1 MSDEENIREADNI
14 INQRLIEEDDIDYYN
29 NNEYNNNEYD
39 YEKELEKVIQ
49 RSLEEA
55 NTFMDEE
62 NMNLEEVINMSIIE
76 KINEYEE
83 YEKNKELKKRNLGF
97 LLSRLPIIIRNK
109 DIYEILLNIF
119 NKYINNNGLYT
130 YISESEYELFVSFMD
145 YIYTIPIY
153 KNIKSLIKKD
163 DYETYMKYI
172 VTNENGLNED
182 ELYIISTNWIYD
194 YPKDYIQ
201 NKIEEINKRFN

>member
-1 MSDEENIREADNI
+1 MSDEEDIRKADDI
-14 INQRLIEEDDIDYYN
+14 INQCLIEEDEIDYSFN
-29 NNEYNNNEYD
+29 YNNNEYD
-39 YEKELEKVIQ
+39 YDKELEKVLQ

-55 NTFMDEE
+55 NMYMEDE
-62 NMNLEEVINMSIIE
+62 NMKLEEVINMSIIE

-109 DIYEILLNIF
+109 DICERLLNIF

-194 YPKDYIQ
+194 YSKDYIQ

>member
-1 MSDEENIREADNI
+1 MEYDDNDLDEVADDI
-14 INQRLIEEDDIDYYN
+14 INQCLIEEDEIDYSFN
-29 NNEYNNNEYD
+29 YNNNEYD
-39 YEKELEKVIQ
+39 YDKELEKVLQ

-55 NTFMDEE
+55 NMYMEDE
-62 NMNLEEVINMSIIE
+62 NMKLEEVINMSIIE

-109 DIYEILLNIF
+109 DICERLLNIF

-194 YPKDYIQ
+194 YSKDYIQ